1 MIVCCVFCS
10 TFEVVGGVCSVQDYL
25 VYMHHME
32 RPVLGKRIKNR
43 LIKSLNVDGVH
54 KFDCGG
60 LFFVFSLVTVGCKHI
75 WIHTVLLNQY
85 CFMSDLSPWKQS
97 IVSMETVENLLY
109 SCWDYIF
116 TEADAWPLTFVTFSF
131 PVADVSEPE
140 DNVSNGH
147 NHPQHPFGCYP
158 AAESPHGNHPHRD
171 SPENN
176 NTAGSQVEHQKSVRA
191 AQLYDHAFYST
202 MLLYHGS

>member
-1 MIVCCVFCS
+1 MLTEFLNLIV
-10 TFEVVGGVCSVQDYL
+10 
-25 VYMHHME
+25 
-32 RPVLGKRIKNR
+32 
-43 LIKSLNVDGVH
+43 VD
-54 KFDCGG
+54 
-60 LFFVFSLVTVGCKHI
+60 FSLCSPWWVDCKHI
-75 WIHTVLLNQY
+75 WIHTLVLLNRY
-85 CFMSDLSPWKQS
+85 CFMSDLPPWKQPH
-97 IVSMETVENLLY
+97 VSMETVESLLY
-109 SCWDYIF
+109 NCWDYIF

-131 PVADVSEPE
+131 PVADVQEPE

-158 AAESPHGNHPHRD
+158 AAESPHGNHTHRD